1 MNRGI
6 ISLFSNQTWFSQVL
20 VQERKEFLDSAIG
33 NNSMDC
39 DGMEMDNWP
48 YKIARLINLALKF
61 MAEVSSQV
69 RVQKYRSLVRT

>member
-1 MNRGI
+1 M
-6 ISLFSNQTWFSQVL
+6 
-20 VQERKEFLDSAIG
+20 QERKEFLDSAIG

-48 YKIARLINLALKF
+48 YKIARLINIALKF

-69 RVQKYRSLVRT
+69 RVHEFRTLLCF